1 MDEIL
6 MREPVQNLDQ
16 LKLVVKIVLEPKY
29 HLFLIV
35 ETGNRLV
42 SFDE

>member
-16 LKLVVKIVLEPKY
+16 LELVVKIVLEPKY
-29 HLFLIV
+29 DLFVIV
-35 ETGNRLV
+35 EMDNRIV

>member
-1 MDEIL
+1 

-16 LKLVVKIVLEPKY
+16 LELVVKIVLEPKH
-29 HLFLIV
+29 HLFVIV
-35 ETGNRLV
+35 EMDNRIV